1 MIVYKKDLH
10 RVSKHVTISSLHNDV
25 QHQSEVSKMNKRD
38 KKQIEGLRIVQARLG
53 MNSEPFQGMAAR
65 LISAMIRCA
74 MSRKSREALMAVAA
88 DLNITTHPDF
98 IV

>member
-1 MIVYKKDLH
+1 
-10 RVSKHVTISSLHNDV
+10 
-25 QHQSEVSKMNKRD
+25 MNKRD
-38 KKQIEGLRIVQARLG
+38 KKQIEGLQIVQARLG

-74 MSRKSREALMAVAA
+74 MSGKARAELMQIAA
-88 DLNITTHPDF
+88 DMNVTTHPDF